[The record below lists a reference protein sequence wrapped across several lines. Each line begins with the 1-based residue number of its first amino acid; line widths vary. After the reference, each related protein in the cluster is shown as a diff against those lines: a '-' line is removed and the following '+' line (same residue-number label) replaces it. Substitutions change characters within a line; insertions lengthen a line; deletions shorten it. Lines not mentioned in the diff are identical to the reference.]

1 MRSRRFLSSW
11 LSFLG
16 GDESF
21 YSFSS
26 SFASSFLTSSNSASS
41 TSASYFFWSVYASA
55 PDSPRISFKS
65 SYRIPG
71 PYVPIKYHNSKRWLP
86 FLFSKY
92 PEQYSRQW
100 IKLSSA
106 ILCFRSSWKL
116 PSFFAARYWKIS
128 LRDLKTESG
137 ATMEITSGMPAK
149 KSKIGCFDK

>member
-1 MRSRRFLSSW
+1 MRSWRFLSSW
-11 LSFLG
+11 LSLLG
-16 GDESF
+16 G
-21 YSFSS
+21 SS
-26 SFASSFLTSSNSASS
+26 SFASSNSTLSISASS
-41 TSASYFFWSVYASA
+41 FFCSIYADISTS
-55 PDSPRISFKS
+55 DSPRISFKS

-71 PYVPIKYHNSKRWLP
+71 PYVPIKYHNAKRWLP

-106 ILCFRSSWKL
+106 ILCFKSSWKFPDDDIY

>member
-1 MRSRRFLSSW
+1 MRSWRFLSSW
-11 LSFLG
+11 LSLLG
-16 GDESF
+16 G
-21 YSFSS
+21 SS
-26 SFASSFLTSSNSASS
+26 SFASSNSALSISASS
-41 TSASYFFWSVYASA
+41 FFCSIYASTS
-55 PDSPRISFKS
+55 DSPRISFKS

-86 FLFSKY
+86 VLVSKY

-106 ILCFRSSWKL
+106 ILCFRSPWKL
-116 PSFFAARYWKIS
+116 YYYSIYPSFFAARYWKIS